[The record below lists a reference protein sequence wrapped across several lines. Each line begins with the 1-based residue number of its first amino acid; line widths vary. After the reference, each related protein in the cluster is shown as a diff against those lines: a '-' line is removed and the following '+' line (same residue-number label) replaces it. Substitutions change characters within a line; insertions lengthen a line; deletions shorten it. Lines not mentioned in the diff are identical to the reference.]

1 MADVEVLEG
10 DEAYHDAE
18 PVPRPLDH
26 RMLREPIKTLEMR
39 PTVSLARGTSLAE
52 AIRQMQQ
59 HRVGCVMVVDGGRL
73 AGILTE
79 RDILYKVLGTGQDLG
94 QVPVEAVMTRD
105 PEALTPEDA
114 IVYAF
119 QKMSV
124 GGFRHVP
131 LVDAQRRP
139 VGLVSVKDMVDWV
152 VEFFPQHV
160 LNVPPEPGRHPRQPE
175 GG

>member
-10 DEAYHDAE
+10 DEAYHDTE
-18 PVPRPLDH
+18 PAPRPLDH
-26 RMLREPIKTLEMR
+26 RMLREPIRTLQMR
-39 PTVSLARGTSLAE
+39 PAVSVPRGTALAD

-59 HRVGCVMVVDGGRL
+59 HRVGYVMVVEGGRL

-79 RDILYKVLGTGQDLG
+79 RDILYKVLGTNQDMNKVL
-94 QVPVEAVMTRD
+94 VDAVMTRD

-139 VGLVSVKDMVDWV
+139 VGMLSVKDVVDWV
-152 VEFFPQHV
+152 AEFFPQEV

>member
-1 MADVEVLEG
+1 MGDTEVLEG
-10 DEAYHDAE
+10 DEAYHDVE
-18 PVPRPLDH
+18 PVPRPLDY
-26 RMLREPIKTLEMR
+26 RMLSEPIRMLQTRPAPTLALGSRLSEAVREMQR
-39 PTVSLARGTSLAE
+39 
-52 AIRQMQQ
+52 

-73 AGILTE
+73 VGILTE
-79 RDILYKVLGTGQDLG
+79 RDILYKILGTGRDLG
-94 QVPVEAVMTRD
+94 DMPVDAVMTVD
-105 PEALTPEDA
+105 PEVLTPEDA

-139 VGLVSVKDMVDWV
+139 VGMLSVKDVVDWV
-152 VEFFPQHV
+152 VEFFPREV
-160 LNVPPEPGRHPRQPE
+160 LNVPPEPGRHAERPE

>member
-1 MADVEVLEG
+1 MVDVEVLEG
-10 DEAYHDAE
+10 DEAYHDTE
-18 PVPRPLDH
+18 PAPRPLDH
-26 RMLREPIKTLEMR
+26 RMLREPIRTLEMR
-39 PTVSLARGTSLAE
+39 PAVSVTQGTALGE

-59 HRVGCVMVVDGGRL
+59 QRVGCVMVVDGGRL

-79 RDILYKVLGTGQDLG
+79 RDILYKVLGTNQDMNKIL
-94 QVPVEAVMTRD
+94 VDAVMTRN

-131 LVDAQRRP
+131 LVDAQHRP
-139 VGLVSVKDMVDWV
+139 VGMLSVKDVVDWV
-152 VEFFPQHV
+152 AEFFPQDV
-160 LNVPPEPGRHPRQPE
+160 LNVPPEPGMLPRQPE

>member
-1 MADVEVLEG
+1 MPYARPASRRRVRRRRSRSGRAGVSGPRRRGRARRWAMADVEVLEG

-94 QVPVEAVMTRD
+94 QGP
-105 PEALTPEDA
+105 
-114 IVYAF
+114 
-119 QKMSV
+119 
-124 GGFRHVP
+124 GG
-131 LVDAQRRP
+131 A
-139 VGLVSVKDMVDWV
+139 GL
-152 VEFFPQHV
+152 
-160 LNVPPEPGRHPRQPE
+160 
-175 GG
+175 